1 MKKVMFIL
9 GTRPNYMKAY
19 PLYKE
24 LQNKYQL
31 ILVHTG
37 QHYDNNM
44 FQIFFDEF
52 SLPKPD
58 IQINLNNKDPLLQLG
73 EMITELSK
81 IAINSKPDLI
91 IVFGDV
97 TSTLAGALVSNKLN
111 IKLAHIESGLR
122 SFDRSMPEEI
132 NRILTDQITDY
143 FFITEPSGISNL
155 LASNLSYEQK
165 QNLYF
170 VGNTMIDTLVEM
182 LPKIKKIDYYKTLN
196 LSENNF
202 IIVTLH
208 RPSNVDNIDQL
219 IKIVDKL
226 NEINYNHQIV
236 WPIHPRT
243 KKRLIESNLNIS
255 KFITLEPLG
264 YIEFMNLVYY
274 SKLVITDS
282 GGIQEETTFLSKPC
296 LTLRENTERPITLI
310 KNGGTNKLTNL
321 DNLLDDINNI
331 VLKKTKIKKWDGNA
345 CKRIENIL
353 NEIL

>member
-73 EMITELSK
+73 EIITELSK
-81 IAINSKPDLI
+81 IVINLKPDLI
-91 IVFGDV
+91 LVFGDV

-111 IKLAHIESGLR
+111 IKLAHVESGLR
-122 SFDRSMPEEI
+122 SSDRSMPEEI
-132 NRILTDQITDY
+132 NRILTDQITNY

-219 IKIVDKL
+219 
-226 NEINYNHQIV
+226 
-236 WPIHPRT
+236 
-243 KKRLIESNLNIS
+243 
-255 KFITLEPLG
+255 
-264 YIEFMNLVYY
+264 
-274 SKLVITDS
+274 
-282 GGIQEETTFLSKPC
+282 
-296 LTLRENTERPITLI
+296 
-310 KNGGTNKLTNL
+310 
-321 DNLLDDINNI
+321 
-331 VLKKTKIKKWDGNA
+331 
-345 CKRIENIL
+345 
-353 NEIL
+353 